1 MEFRQWTEARP
12 SYKNYALDVS
22 VSNCGENESIG
33 SYTFEN
39 DEGDIRISNINS
51 TNNKCNIRSS
61 YGSSLYGSSGTC
73 NFSTFRGNNQTDSKS
88 LFFGVMII
96 E

>member
-1 MEFRQWTEARP
+1 MAFFQWCKSSS
-12 SYKNYALDVS
+12 SYKNYAIDVS

-33 SYTFEN
+33 SYTFSVTY
-39 DEGDIRISNINS
+39 GDILVSNINS
-51 TNNKCNIRSS
+51 TNNKCKQYSS
-61 YGSSLYGSSGTC
+61 YRSVLTGSSGTC